1 MHTGKTEITMRRHW
15 YVCACIETCWGS
27 IVCNCKRIC
36 SSPQSPAQI
45 YEVGVHGKHV
55 GSPVWQ
61 EAALPAST
69 VPVSCPISHEGEV
82 FLSEN
87 YSANPWEEGR
97 HCRAAG
103 RSLFRQT
110 DEPRRGVP
118 SLQAAG
124 GSQTRSGVMLSQVP
138 FCQSFLSLST
148 HGSLST
154 HSALDWVIGVF
165 TYNKCWVSVEL
176 IETLPNCV
184 LFPLG

>member
-1 MHTGKTEITMRRHW
+1 M
-15 YVCACIETCWGS
+15 
-27 IVCNCKRIC
+27 
-36 SSPQSPAQI
+36 QSPAQI
-45 YEVGVHGKHV
+45 YEVSMHGKHM

-61 EAALPAST
+61 QAVLPAST
-69 VPVSCPISHEGEV
+69 VSASRPVSHEGKV
-82 FLSEN
+82 LLSEN
-87 YSANPWEEGR
+87 YSATAWEEGR

-118 SLQAAG
+118 SLQPAG
-124 GSQTRSGVMLSQVP
+124 GSQTRSGAMLSQVP

-148 HGSLST
+148 HGSLSM
-154 HSALDWVIGVF
+154 HSALDWVMRVF
-165 TYNKCWVSVEL
+165 MYNKCWVSVEL